1 MSNANRNQ
9 KSANRKN
16 ALAEIS
22 NYLGGAFRK
31 TGERRYPGGRLVSLE
46 AGKKSVIANFK
57 TIFRKGKPT
66 GSRIEG
72 WVAV

>member
-1 MSNANRNQ
+1 MSQSNRNR
-9 KSANRKN
+9 KSGSRNV
-16 ALAEIS
+16 LAEIS
-22 NYLGGAFRK
+22 TYLGGAFRK
-31 TGERRYPGGRLVSLE
+31 TGECRYPGGRLVSLE

-57 TIFRKGKPT
+57 TIFRKGKPM